1 MLFGPILAPIV
12 GGILSQAFGWR
23 STFVLLAIMTGPIA
37 LFTLLV
43 VPETHQWFVVQRIDR
58 VNESRTSSMKAGGS
72 DYQIVEKQE
81 VEEEVGDVESP
92 RKDEEEGKATVEQEV
107 IANNEKTTVTESSK
121 SKKIYQADKANE
133 VYHLSKKEN
142 TIISIENKE
151 QIIRPP
157 FISPWEVFQF
167 ALDKDLAPF
176 YAIQCL
182 SFSV

>member
-81 VEEEVGDVESP
+81 EEEVGDVESP